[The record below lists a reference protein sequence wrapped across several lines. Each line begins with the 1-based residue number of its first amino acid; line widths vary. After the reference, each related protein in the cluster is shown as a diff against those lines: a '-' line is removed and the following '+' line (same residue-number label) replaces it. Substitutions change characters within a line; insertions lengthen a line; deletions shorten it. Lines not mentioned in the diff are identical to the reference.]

1 MSNYTIFTDSA
12 CDIRPEVLAEWG
24 VPFCSLTF
32 HFEGSPKEYSN
43 YELSSG
49 EFYGRMRA
57 KVMLRDWQKL
67 QEQKAKEETALKEAE
82 ERKEAATNE

>member
-49 EFYGRMRA
+49 EFTAGCGPRALRGRR
-57 KVMLRDWQKL
+57 R
-67 QEQKAKEETALKEAE
+67 
-82 ERKEAATNE
+82 